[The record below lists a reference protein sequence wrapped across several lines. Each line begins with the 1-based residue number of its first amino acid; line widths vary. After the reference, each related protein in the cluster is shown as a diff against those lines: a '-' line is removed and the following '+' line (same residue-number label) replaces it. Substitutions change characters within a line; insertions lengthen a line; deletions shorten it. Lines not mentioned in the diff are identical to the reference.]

1 MALHD
6 SDSCQILLLFHRGEF
21 HGLSGVTLGTFLHL
35 SRPSF
40 HFTELEKKKGIIPHP
55 HVQVSL
61 MLLIVPLTT
70 NLANVLLR
78 SHDFELVQT
87 VSAKKK
93 NHYLA
98 FKRHNVKGISPVH
111 FV

>member
-1 MALHD
+1 
-6 SDSCQILLLFHRGEF
+6 
-21 HGLSGVTLGTFLHL
+21 
-35 SRPSF
+35 
-40 HFTELEKKKGIIPHP
+40 
-55 HVQVSL
+55 

-93 NHYLA
+93 IIIQRFKDTTSKESVQFILFNFANYLPSNA
-98 FKRHNVKGISPVH
+98 MELKVSKEITCK
-111 FV
+111 